1 MCNCAVNWCD
11 KLCFFAFIYISL
23 ESKFN
28 GLQFCRWQY
37 GSIFNHLAVVIFVG
51 FQIYEI
57 SRNSKRI
64 WAYSSSSNVID
75 LGVNRK
81 SICDCLLVINSKFG
95 PFRDIWRL
103 KLENCYFPTS
113 PLFDAPARGGGL
125 EFRDETYPAKT
136 IGMGLYGV
144 NFIIIT
150 STVLYDT
157 SVWQT
162 DGRAIACSRSRS
174 SKHALCCQPVAC

>member
-1 MCNCAVNWCD
+1 MGYNFVADNMGLSSFISCA
-11 KLCFFAFIYISL
+11 LLSSL
-23 ESKFN
+23 ASKSTKYSEILREFELIAGQGHRSWYQSKEHMWLPVSDHSNLAVSPIPFSRYRRLKIEN
-28 GLQFCRWQY
+28 GLF
-37 GSIFNHLAVVIFVG
+37 SPPLH
-51 FQIYEI
+51 
-57 SRNSKRI
+57 
-64 WAYSSSSNVID
+64 
-75 LGVNRK
+75 
-81 SICDCLLVINSKFG
+81 CLTLPRS
-95 PFRDIWRL
+95 
-103 KLENCYFPTS
+103 
-113 PLFDAPARGGGL
+113 GGAL